1 MRKAHALLLSLLFAP
16 AAMAVTVTIGN
27 RVTANAGVAVSAT
40 PRTTVDLVHPATH
53 TGTLDTARLEW
64 SATCSNAVKVKF
76 FRRAGDTMT
85 MTAERGPF
93 STLVAAFQVALS
105 PPVQVQ
111 QGDLIGVTSLGNCG
125 SPVALG
131 GTESEGYFQYDGDVT
146 GTVAFSGVVASQVAD
161 TLAVSASGTATERTE
176 RVVPVVGSVQ
186 GNFGS
191 NFKTEMQI
199 FNPADETVQYRLV
212 FRRAGVA
219 GAPTDAF
226 QDVPV
231 GAKSTVRFT
240 DIVATM
246 GQSGLGSLDLIVPA
260 GQVVPV
266 IAARVFNDAGAA
278 GASGLSEEG
287 VPVPL
292 PDEGLTGTNV
302 LRRGVT
308 GYLIMP
314 VNQGK
319 TRFNVGVRTLDAGA
333 TILIK
338 TRNMFGVTIGNR
350 SVGFPPHYFI
360 QTDVASFTDTTF
372 FSGSDS
378 VEITVIYGSIIV
390 YGASTD
396 NTTND
401 PSVQFARGVFSVF

>member
-1 MRKAHALLLSLLFAP
+1 MRRLRALLLSLLFAP
-16 AAMAVTVTIGN
+16 AAMAVTLTIGN
-27 RVTANAGVAVSAT
+27 RVTPNAAVAVSAT

-53 TGTLDTARLEW
+53 TGTVDAARLEW
-64 SATCSNAVKVKF
+64 SSACSNAVKVKF
-76 FRRAGDTMT
+76 FRRAGDSLT

-93 STLVAAFQVALS
+93 TTTVAASQVALS
-105 PPVQVQ
+105 PPVPVQ

-125 SPVALG
+125 SPVASSG
-131 GTESEGYFQYDGDVT
+131 IQSEGYFQYEGDVT
-146 GTVAFSGVVASQVAD
+146 GTVAFSGVIASQVAD
-161 TLAVSASGTATERTE
+161 TLAVSASGPATERTE

-186 GNFGS
+186 GGFGS

-226 QDVPV
+226 INVPV
-231 GAKSTVRFT
+231 GPKSAEHFT

-246 GQSGLGSLDLIVPA
+246 SQNGLGSLDLIVPA
-260 GQVVPV
+260 GQVVP
-266 IAARVFNDAGAA
+266 ILAARVYNDAGAA

-287 VPVPL
+287 IPIPL
-292 PDEGLTGTNV
+292 PEEGLTGTNV

-308 GYLIMP
+308 GYLILP
-314 VNQGK
+314 LNQGR
-319 TRFNVGVRTLDAGA
+319 TRFNVGVRTLHAGA
-333 TILIK
+333 TVLIK
-338 TRNMFGVTIGNR
+338 TRNKAGVTIGSR
-350 SVGFPPHYFI
+350 PLTYPPHYFI
-360 QTDVASFTDTTF
+360 QTDVASFTGTTS

-378 VEITVIYGSIIV
+378 IEITVIYGSIIV